1 MFKKS
6 SIAIEIFHR
15 MDYNKVKIMLK
26 GVFTMDFGA
35 IISSLKNLIEV
46 IIETNFIGK
55 LLDFIGSI
63 IPFILDTLASFIQ
76 LIAG

>member
-1 MFKKS
+1 M
-6 SIAIEIFHR
+6 SILFIAFSGE

>member
-1 MFKKS
+1 
-6 SIAIEIFHR
+6 
-15 MDYNKVKIMLK
+15 
-26 GVFTMDFGA
+26 MDFGA

-76 LIAG
+76 LIAC